1 MPYFVYLLQCS
12 DNSLYCGVSNNL
24 AKRVKEHNTSKT
36 KASRY
41 TRARR
46 PVKLVY
52 VEEYKDIKTAM
63 QREAQLKRYTR
74 PKKEA
79 LIRVDKVLLKKI

>member
-12 DNSLYCGVSNNL
+12 DNTLYCGVSNNL

-52 VEEYKDIKTAM
+52 SEKYSTRSEAM

-79 LIRVDKVLLKKI
+79 LIRGDKVLLKKI